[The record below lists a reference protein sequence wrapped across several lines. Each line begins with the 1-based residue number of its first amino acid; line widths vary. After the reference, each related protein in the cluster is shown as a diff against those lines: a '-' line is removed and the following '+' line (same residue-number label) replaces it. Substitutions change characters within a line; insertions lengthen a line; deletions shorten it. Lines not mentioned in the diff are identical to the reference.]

1 MTILNHTDE
10 TGRDLRLYLLGGLD
24 DDATQAM
31 EVEMLA
37 DDDAYAAMLAA
48 EVDLIDAYA
57 RGELADD
64 ERTAFERLVLPRRGL
79 DERVAFARHLA
90 AETERRAGEGSIE
103 RSRSEAGETAAD
115 QAANQGWGERFG
127 RWLSGLLSPAPAWRL
142 APIAAAL
149 VLAVASGWLA
159 VNGARMADR
168 VATLEATNADLA
180 AERSAIAER
189 SEALAAELTAA
200 RDAAA
205 TAGDD
210 SALAAAE
217 RRVEELEGELVALR
231 RLPRTPPRRVASNF
245 VLSLATRSAGVR
257 ELLVPTAADD
267 VRLQLDTAGD
277 AEYYDAF
284 QVRVLADGA
293 EAWSATGLAA
303 DATTG
308 TVDVTLAAE
317 LMPPGRYEVLLEGS
331 EDGGA
336 PELVGAYE
344 FEVRRP

>member
-64 ERTAFERLVLPRRGL
+64 ERAAFERLVLPRRGL
-79 DERVAFARHLA
+79 GERVAFARHLA
-90 AETERRAGEGSIE
+90 VETERRASEGSIE
-103 RSRSEAGETAAD
+103 RRRSEAGEPAD
-115 QAANQGWGERFG
+115 QAANQGWSERFG

-180 AERSAIAER
+180 ADRAAIAER

-257 ELLVPTAADD
+257 ELLVPAAADD

-284 QVRVLADGA
+284 EVRVLADGA
-293 EAWSATGLAA
+293 EAWSATGLTA
-303 DATTG
+303 DAATG

-331 EDGGA
+331 EDGA